1 MTGNAPTHSTHA
13 KRIAVL
19 KGGFS
24 QERDVSLVSG
34 REIARALRT
43 LGYHVSELDA
53 GRILLPTIYKPPNL
67 ILFLTPYTVAGARMG
82 VSKAFW
88 NG

>member
-53 GRILLPTIYKPPNL
+53 GRTIAHDLQTAKPDIVFNAL
-67 ILFLTPYTVAGARMG
+67 HGRWGEDGCIQGLC
-82 VSKAFW
+82 W